1 MLVQSH
7 LSYLSGHCKNNN
19 LHLYRTVFTIMA
31 PISQYLAQK
40 INYFIFL
47 FLKPLLDI
55 CSFNG
60 EVVGDDSVG
69 HVERSLKA
77 HYSLENISIF
87 FCLVVFANRN
97 QLCMQTRPHSPLNQ
111 HILALVLLKQSHAI
125 RDSVCIKCALCF
137 HYIILKDNFTKQQYE
152 QTEVLISNFILTDR
166 WQFHYRTTMILI
178 LKTVAQRG
186 MSN

>member
-1 MLVQSH
+1 MVRTKNRILCDETRGDLMRLDIQLIWITWVRIYDVWLPKQNCCKKLIFTKQQWCMLVQSH

-97 QLCMQTRPHSPLNQ
+97 
-111 HILALVLLKQSHAI
+111 
-125 RDSVCIKCALCF
+125 
-137 HYIILKDNFTKQQYE
+137 
-152 QTEVLISNFILTDR
+152 
-166 WQFHYRTTMILI
+166 
-178 LKTVAQRG
+178 
-186 MSN
+186 